1 MNQIFGQ
8 SAFESPIS
16 QGDLRRLEQ
25 DRPVRQGLAFL
36 LAKSFVVA
44 LLYYALE
51 IASLKLRISTSTL
64 ALLWPAN
71 ALVVAALVLSP
82 KRQWWVYLVASIP
95 PHFLAVYPYHVSFWW
110 MTYQLV
116 YSAAL
121 AIPCAAI
128 LQKFGDEALHFEKL
142 RDVIGFLIVSIFV
155 PGVVSLAIVYPVLEL
170 APSSVLSAHHWSSD
184 LIDVW
189 TSRWINV
196 TASLIIFVPTIL
208 VCVTRGGRWFRG
220 LSPLKT
226 AEGTL
231 LTLSLLAVTFQVYGR
246 VYVVGDVPPSI
257 YLIPLPI
264 LLWAAIRFGSV
275 GTCLSIAAFVC
286 VPSWCA
292 YMGEGPF
299 LRSISISRVTV
310 LQVGWVMFSAPLL
323 CLTAVVSE
331 RKVALEDLKR
341 AHAELQQFTPRLIS
355 AQEKEK
361 QRIARDLHDDIGQR
375 LALLKNGLDMLDQT
389 MPFERAAEHAQ
400 IRSLLSQLDDLVIDV
415 HNISHQL
422 HSSKL
427 ALLGL
432 SVALKGVCQ
441 QLADQYGIV
450 IDLTTQKLPKTLP
463 EELSLC
469 FYRTA
474 QEGLMNA
481 LKHSESR
488 RIDVSLDC
496 RGQILRMRIK
506 DFGIGFD
513 PSVLGKG
520 LGLVTMQER
529 LRMVGGVLR
538 VSSVQG
544 KGTELEAEA
553 KIREATPEAA

>member
-1 MNQIFGQ
+1 LEQ
-8 SAFESPIS
+8 SAFDSPIDE
-16 QGDLRRLEQ
+16 GGLRHLEYE
-25 DRPVRQGLAFL
+25 RPVRQSAL
-36 LAKSFVVA
+36 LLGKGFVVA

-51 IASLKLRISTSTL
+51 AAGLKLRLSTSTL

-71 ALVVAALVLSP
+71 ALVVAMLVLSP
-82 KRQWWVYLVASIP
+82 KRHWWVYLVAIIP
-95 PHFLAVYPYHVSFWW
+95 PHILAVYPYRVSFWW

-116 YSAAL
+116 YNSAL

-128 LQKFGDEALHFEKL
+128 LQNFGDEALHFEKL
-142 RDVIGFLIVSIFV
+142 NDVIRFLTLSIFV
-155 PGVVSLAIVYPVLEL
+155 PGVVSLAVIYPVVRL
-170 APSSVLSAHHWSSD
+170 APNSVLSAHHWSSD

-220 LSPLKT
+220 LSPLKA

-231 LTLSLLAVTFQVYGR
+231 LAMTLFAVTFQVYGR
-246 VYVVGDVPPSI
+246 VYAVGDEPPSI

-275 GTCLSIAAFVC
+275 GTCLSITTFVLI
-286 VPSWCA
+286 STWCT
-292 YMGEGPF
+292 YTGEGPF
-299 LRSISISRVTV
+299 LSSISISRVTV
-310 LQVGWVMFSAPLL
+310 LQVAWIVVSAPLL
-323 CLTAVVSE
+323 CLAAVVSE
-331 RKVALEDLKR
+331 RKTALEDLKA

-361 QRIARDLHDDIGQR
+361 QRISRDLHDDIGQR
-375 LALLKNGLDMLDQT
+375 LALLKAGLDTLDQT
-389 MPFERAAEHAQ
+389 IPFEKASEHAQ
-400 IRSLLSQLDDLVIDV
+400 MRSLLTQLDELVIDV

-427 ALLGL
+427 ELLGL

-450 IDLTTQKLPKTLP
+450 IDLTTQKVPKSLP

-553 KIREATPEAA
+553 EIRDAAPEAA

>member
-1 MNQIFGQ
+1 MDHPLGQ
-8 SAFESPIS
+8 SVFDRPASEAGL
-16 QGDLRRLEQ
+16 QRLECE
-25 DRPVRQGLAFL
+25 RPARQWALL
-36 LAKSFVVA
+36 LARSVVVG

-51 IASLKLRISTSTL
+51 AATLKLRLSTSTL

-71 ALVVAALVLSP
+71 ALVVGTLVLSP
-82 KRQWWVYLVASIP
+82 KRHWWVYLVAIIP
-95 PHFLAVYPYHVSFWW
+95 PHILAVYPYSVSLWW

-116 YSAAL
+116 YNAAL

-142 RDVIGFLIVSIFV
+142 NDVIGFLIVSIFV
-155 PGVVSLAIVYPVLEL
+155 PGMVGLAVIYPVVRL

-208 VCVTRGGRWFRG
+208 VCVTRGGHWLRG
-220 LSPLKT
+220 LSPLKA

-231 LTLSLLAVTFQVYGR
+231 LTLSLLAITFQVYGR
-246 VYVVGDVPPSI
+246 VYLVGEVPPSI

-275 GTCLSIAAFVC
+275 GTCLSITALVC
-286 VPSWCA
+286 VSSWCA

-299 LRSISISRVTV
+299 LRSISISRVTI

-375 LALLKNGLDMLDQT
+375 LALLRIGLDTLNQIT
-389 MPFERAAEHAQ
+389 PLENAAQHAQ
-400 IRSLLSQLDDLVIDV
+400 MRSLLTQLDDLALDV

-427 ALLGL
+427 ELLGL
-432 SVALKGVCQ
+432 GAALKGVCR

-450 IDLTTQKLPKTLP
+450 IDLKTQKLPETLP
-463 EELSLC
+463 EELALC

-474 QEGLMNA
+474 QEGIMNA

-496 RGQILRMRIK
+496 REHILRMRIK
-506 DFGIGFD
+506 DFGIGFA
-513 PSVLGKG
+513 PSAFGNG

-529 LRMVGGVLR
+529 LKMVGGVLR
-538 VSSVQG
+538 VNSVPG

-553 KIREATPEAA
+553 KIRDATPEAAA